1 MPKIAQRSAVTGRQ
15 LGRSAI
21 RAQNKN
27 ALAAENYLKAVEKAK
42 DLTDLTYIE
51 ESGLSIGR
59 VIKALGCGRL
69 EIQIP
74 DGTTVNIVIAG
85 AVRFKGHAGSKGDRD
100 NCMSVGDFV
109 VVDGAQ
115 ASAKMSGAAAKR
127 VQVIF
132 EKFEKKVAGNFFSFV
147 TAAAGAAG
155 DEEGDDID
163 WDRSE
168 EAAADAVA
176 AAVARER
183 LGIEDETEGNEVDI
197 DAI

>member
-42 DLTDLTYIE
+42 DLTELTYIE

-132 EKFEKKVAGNFFSFV
+132 EKFEKKVAGNFFSFL
-147 TAAAGAAG
+147 TG